1 MSKITSVLFC
11 DLFHKLGLRLHLG
24 GRAVEFLTI
33 RQEYI
38 LCKILGWWGE
48 GMSVVEKNKMKM

>member
-33 RQEYI
+33 KQEYI
-38 LCKILGWWGE
+38 MQNTRVVGE
-48 GMSVVEKNKMKM
+48 GDGR